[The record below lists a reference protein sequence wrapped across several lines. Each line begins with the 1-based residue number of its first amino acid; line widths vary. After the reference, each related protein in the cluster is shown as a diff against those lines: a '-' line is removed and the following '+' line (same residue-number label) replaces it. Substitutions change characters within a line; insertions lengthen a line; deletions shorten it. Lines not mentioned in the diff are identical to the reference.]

1 MKKPQGG
8 RETDTRGGNRTCETY
23 LLGEYNFR
31 LSEEYMV
38 VQVVHEEEGQYERV
52 IVRYDNLFSLYCQA

>member
-8 RETDTRGGNRTCETY
+8 RESDTRGGNRTCETY
-23 LLGEYNFR
+23 LLCEYNFR

-38 VQVVHEEEGQYERV
+38 VQVVHEEEGQNDDV
-52 IVRYDNLFSLYCQA
+52 GV